1 MSEVIHSPPSMKH
14 YLLPAILQKPLV
26 EHLIAMRY
34 GTEKT
39 TEQPEYAREALMF
52 YQNLM
57 KDFPEID
64 LKANI
69 SAKPRVTTYGNDDK
83 KVENQVLRSEK

>member
-1 MSEVIHSPPSMKH
+1 MKH
-14 YLLPAILQKPLV
+14 FVLPAILQPHLV

-34 GTEKT
+34 GTA
-39 TEQPEYAREALMF
+39 TEQPEYAREALKF

-69 SAKPRVTTYGNDDK
+69 SAKTKG
-83 KVENQVLRSEK
+83 